1 MKFIVQW
8 TTRAGSDPED
18 NLESS
23 ESLIKAFG
31 TWTPPASWT
40 ITEFVARVDGRGG
53 QLIVETDDLGSID
66 RTVAQ
71 YLAWLDYDV
80 IPVVDVAEG
89 VANLAEGNTWARSAG
104 DID

>member
-8 TTRAGSDPED
+8 TTRPGSEPDD
-18 NLESS
+18 NVESS

-31 TWTPPASWT
+31 SWAPPAEWT
-40 ITEFVARVDGRGG
+40 ISEFVTRVDGRGG
-53 QLIVETDDLGSID
+53 MLICETDDLASID

-80 IPVVDVAEG
+80 IPVVDVADG
-89 VANLAEGNTWARSAG
+89 VANIVSGNAWARSAG
-104 DID
+104 GID